1 MKKLKENDIPNA
13 FIPKT
18 ERILLGRVIK
28 NKKNRN
34 RNKNLYSNINLIKN
48 PFINLKYQLKNNI
61 KFPKL
66 SAKYPNSLNT
76 KLKLNH
82 PRINS
87 SQILEGPNLSF
98 LQKIPYRHLKE
109 LSVNIFQSNDI
120 DLVRNLNPDSNQDL
134 VSNLLFK
141 EQLKNTSFNLSNYF
155 KKENEEKN
163 NVSKRKGSKNEG
175 DMPEDKNFQSKII
188 KIKQSGFIEKELNQ
202 QLKELRDNYII
213 KKEEKIKIDNK
224 FKEKLN
230 EIDNIEYDIQF
241 LENETQ
247 LFTDNSKFSD
257 NSPKSG
263 SNGKNQNSNQN
274 NKNKKENQPQ
284 ENEEDY
290 ESKMSKYAIYLKGQK
305 KREEE
310 KLMKQK
316 KIFELKQD
324 INQLKVPFNSICQ
337 EINELKNTERN
348 TKQKLMRHY
357 LELLYNGKE
366 IRSDG
371 LIWIIKAI
379 WKMGENVP
387 LSFMPTFLDLDAI
400 KYLFNMTRISIELD
414 SIKKYIYDIK
424 KKLKE
429 KVNIMSRNKL
439 VLLKDEFKEESKTK
453 FNNDN
458 NDIVVKKTNNDNNT
472 NKMKISFLSSF
483 EKNKN
488 SSLRKGNRH
497 IFKKKLIKSLSTP
510 DIIKKLSVLSQNSIL
525 NMSHIDKKEGPK
537 ETVLQFSKKF
547 EQNEKNQLDI
557 TSLPEVIEIK
567 KLRKK
572 ILILNEKKE
581 EMKKN
586 EIKRIF
592 NEYANNDYEKIYNA
606 PIDIVLGALLG
617 EHSRNIEVSNFNI
630 FKKGFLEE
638 VKNLRFFEYVRRK

>member
-1 MKKLKENDIPNA
+1 MKKLKENDVPNA

-48 PFINLKYQLKNNI
+48 PFVNLKYQLKNNI

-257 NSPKSG
+257 NSPKSRT
-263 SNGKNQNSNQN
+263 NGKNQNSNQN
-274 NKNKKENQPQ
+274 NKNEKKNQQQ

-290 ESKMSKYAIYLKGQK
+290 ENKMNKYAIYLKGQK
-305 KREEE
+305 KREAE

-424 KKLKE
+424 RKLKE

-458 NDIVVKKTNNDNNT
+458 NDIIVKKTNNDNNT

-483 EKNKN
+483 VKNKN

-497 IFKKKLIKSLSTP
+497 IFKKKLIKSLSTS

>member
-1 MKKLKENDIPNA
+1 MKKLKENDVPNA

-263 SNGKNQNSNQN
+263 TNGKNQNSNQN

-305 KREEE
+305 KREAE
-310 KLMKQK
+310 KLMK
-316 KIFELKQD
+316 
-324 INQLKVPFNSICQ
+324 
-337 EINELKNTERN
+337 
-348 TKQKLMRHY
+348 
-357 LELLYNGKE
+357 
-366 IRSDG
+366 
-371 LIWIIKAI
+371 
-379 WKMGENVP
+379 
-387 LSFMPTFLDLDAI
+387 
-400 KYLFNMTRISIELD
+400 
-414 SIKKYIYDIK
+414 
-424 KKLKE
+424 
-429 KVNIMSRNKL
+429 
-439 VLLKDEFKEESKTK
+439 
-453 FNNDN
+453 
-458 NDIVVKKTNNDNNT
+458 
-472 NKMKISFLSSF
+472 
-483 EKNKN
+483 
-488 SSLRKGNRH
+488 
-497 IFKKKLIKSLSTP
+497 
-510 DIIKKLSVLSQNSIL
+510 
-525 NMSHIDKKEGPK
+525 
-537 ETVLQFSKKF
+537 
-547 EQNEKNQLDI
+547 
-557 TSLPEVIEIK
+557 
-567 KLRKK
+567 
-572 ILILNEKKE
+572 
-581 EMKKN
+581 
-586 EIKRIF
+586 
-592 NEYANNDYEKIYNA
+592 
-606 PIDIVLGALLG
+606 
-617 EHSRNIEVSNFNI
+617 
-630 FKKGFLEE
+630 
-638 VKNLRFFEYVRRK
+638 